1 MQANLVP
8 PKPFYNHSIVFKACQ
23 VKQPKHLQGISPPEV
38 QFWPGVHYW
47 GSPSRMFWCNGDR
60 TPYDGKHLYTKHDL
74 VEDLAAGELIVKAI
88 RCSELLSS
96 ADVGAERSRRL
107 RRSNTPAEDAMDKY
121 LDPAFQHVFAAVH
134 QASVPKA
141 DWLGWLCQVL
151 GMIPALPLNARGGV
165 KLDHRGKG
173 VSKPQK
179 CACSREQFA
188 KIQIRGLTS
197 PDITLLWREHK
208 HKHH

>member
-23 VKQPKHLQGISPPEV
+23 VKQPKHLQGGISPPEV

-47 GSPSRMFWCNGDR
+47 GSPSRMFWCDGDR

-74 VEDLAAGELIVKAI
+74 DEDLAAGALIVKAI

-107 RRSNTPAEDAMDKY
+107 GRPTNLAEEAVDKY

-134 QASVPKA
+134 QASMPKA

-151 GMIPALPLNARGGV
+151 DMIPALPLNARGGV
-165 KLDHRGKG
+165 RKAHRGVAKPRAFSRADFAATQFHG
-173 VSKPQK
+173 LKSK
-179 CACSREQFA
+179 E
-188 KIQIRGLTS
+188 
-197 PDITLLWREHK
+197 ITALWRDYKRTH
-208 HKHH
+208 

>member
-60 TPYDGKHLYTKHDL
+60 TPYDGKHLYPKHDL

-107 RRSNTPAEDAMDKY
+107 LRSNTPAEDMLSPPWSALLTDHQPRY
-121 LDPAFQHVFAAVH
+121 RR
-134 QASVPKA
+134 QAS
-141 DWLGWLCQVL
+141 
-151 GMIPALPLNARGGV
+151 IPSPPR
-165 KLDHRGKG
+165 
-173 VSKPQK
+173 S
-179 CACSREQFA
+179 SRCPAIVQ
-188 KIQIRGLTS
+188 GT
-197 PDITLLWREHK
+197 
-208 HKHH
+208 

>member
-1 MQANLVP
+1 
-8 PKPFYNHSIVFKACQ
+8 
-23 VKQPKHLQGISPPEV
+23 
-38 QFWPGVHYW
+38 
-47 GSPSRMFWCNGDR
+47 
-60 TPYDGKHLYTKHDL
+60 
-74 VEDLAAGELIVKAI
+74 
-88 RCSELLSS
+88 
-96 ADVGAERSRRL
+96 
-107 RRSNTPAEDAMDKY
+107 MDKY

-208 HKHH
+208 RKHH